1 MIERPSRG
9 SPKALSKPPASSSF
23 ANVHFRI
30 PLEFSTAV
38 GWKEGAALLDSGAT
52 HNFIDRK
59 FVELHSLQTCLMEQ
73 PRELLLADGRPSAGS
88 LITHQ
93 VLLPI
98 RLDRHSEIVKLFVAD
113 VNRHP
118 LVLGM
123 PWLTT
128 HNPQVHWP
136 AHKITFNSTHCL
148 NHCFLGNRPCSVF
161 SLAARKDSRSETPKT
176 NATNATNATIATNTR
191 NKEKNSRKN
200 STDTPKLAATDACH
214 IPKTHTT
221 NETCKDT
228 APTHEQIQDSDLKLI
243 PPEFHDFADVFSKK
257 EAQKLPEHR
266 PYDLRIELE
275 EGKTPP
281 FGTVYNLSPAE
292 LKVLKEYIDDNLAK
306 GFIRHSRSPA
316 GAPILFVKK
325 KDGSLRLCVDYRGIN
340 NITVKNRYPLPLA
353 SELIDRIGNSKY
365 FTTLDLRDGY
375 HLLRMAPGEEWK
387 TAFRCRYGL
396 FEYTVMP
403 FGLCNAP
410 GAFQHFT
417 NDAFRDYLDSFVEIY
432 LDDILIHSE
441 TLEEHK
447 EHVRLVLERLRE
459 KGLYAKPQKC
469 QFMSP
474 EVRFL
479 GYLLSADG
487 IGPEPERITAV
498 TEWPTPTSAHDIRRF
513 LGLANFY
520 RKFIEKY
527 SEIAAPMTALL
538 RKDVPFVW
546 DDVTQHSFDT
556 LKKAFTSAPIL
567 KHFDRS
573 RPTVLEADASDQ
585 ALGGTISQHDDKGVL

>member
-1 MIERPSRG
+1 MIQRPSRG
-9 SPKALSKPPASSSF
+9 SSKALSQPPTSSSF
-23 ANVHFRI
+23 ANVHFRV
-30 PLEFSTAV
+30 PLEFSTTE
-38 GWKEGAALLDSGAT
+38 GWKRSAALLDSGST
-52 HNFIDRK
+52 HNFVDRK
-59 FVELHSLQTCLMEQ
+59 FVELHSLQTYLMDQ
-73 PRELLLADGRPSAGS
+73 PRELLLADGRPSAGGS
-88 LITHQ
+88 ITHR

-98 RLDRHSEIVKLFVAD
+98 RLDRHSEIVELFVAD
-113 VNRHP
+113 INRHP

-123 PWLTT
+123 PWLTL

-136 AHKITFNSTHCL
+136 VHKIMFNSPHCL

-161 SLAARKDSRSETPKT
+161 SLAARKNSRSETPKT
-176 NATNATNATIATNTR
+176 SATNATNATTATNAR
-191 NKEKNSRKN
+191 NIKNN
-200 STDTPKLAATDACH
+200 S
-214 IPKTHTT
+214 
-221 NETCKDT
+221 KDT
-228 APTHEQIQDSDLKLI
+228 LELTATNARPIPETPVTHKTPECTVPTHEQIQDSDLKLI

-266 PYDLRIELE
+266 PYDLRIGTE

-281 FGTVYNLSPAE
+281 FGPVYNLSPAE

-325 KDGSLRLCVDYRGIN
+325 KDGNLRLCVDYHGIN

-353 SELIDRIGNSKY
+353 SEFIDRIGNSKY
-365 FTTLDLRDGY
+365 FTTLALRAGS
-375 HLLRMAPGEEWK
+375 HSLRMAPGEEWK

-396 FEYTVMP
+396 FEYTVIP